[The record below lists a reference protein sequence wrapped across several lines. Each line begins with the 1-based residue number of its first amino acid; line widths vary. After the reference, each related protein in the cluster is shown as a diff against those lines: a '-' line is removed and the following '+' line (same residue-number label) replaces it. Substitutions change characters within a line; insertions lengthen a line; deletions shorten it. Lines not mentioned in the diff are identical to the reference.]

1 MPARLFL
8 SSGDLVADRRFE
20 FARDL
25 QLKGDLVAAADLL
38 LQATELAPGFASAWF
53 TLGKIREQ
61 LGEREAAIA
70 AFCKAREADSDDRHG
85 ASLHL
90 MRLGAE
96 KLSSMPR
103 AYVGAL
109 FDQYAPKFETAL
121 VDDLGYRGPAL
132 LFKAVLA
139 ARHAVRKPAF
149 FRRAI
154 DLGCGTGLAA
164 SAFAREVDHFTGFDL
179 SPRMIERSRATGL
192 YTELAVADMLEG
204 LRGRPDGSAELI
216 LAADAM
222 VYVADLAS
230 LLCEANRVLVAGGLL
245 AFTVETHDGDGVI
258 LGEGLR
264 YAHSADYVR
273 ASIRDAGL
281 ALSQFE
287 VLSARNEDN
296 APVPGVVVVAARP
309 EIKT

>member
-53 TLGKIREQ
+53 TLGQIREQ
-61 LGEREAAIA
+61 LGEQEAAIA
-70 AFCKAREADSDDRHG
+70 AFCKAREADPEDRHG

-90 MRLGAE
+90 VRLGAE
-96 KLSSMPR
+96 KLSSMPP
-103 AYVGAL
+103 AYVRAL
-109 FDQYAPKFETAL
+109 FDQDAQRFEPAL
-121 VDDLGYRGPAL
+121 VYVLDYRGPAL

-139 ARHAVRKPAF
+139 ARHAIRKPAF

-164 SAFAREVDHFTGFDL
+164 RAFAREVDHFTGIDL
-179 SPRMIERSRATGL
+179 SPRMIEKARSTGL
-192 YTELAVADMLEG
+192 YAELAVADMLEG
-204 LRGRPDGSAELI
+204 LRGRPDASTELV

-230 LLCEANRVLVAGGLL
+230 LLCVAKRVLVAGGLL

-281 ALSQFE
+281 ALSQLE

-296 APVPGVVVVAARP
+296 APVPALVVVAA
-309 EIKT
+309 KT